1 MISLYALSEL
11 EKADVPPFWFSGEK
25 GLGIP
30 RKEGFSFDLYRYWRP
45 SYN

>member
-25 GLGIP
+25 GVGYSQK
-30 RKEGFSFDLYRYWRP
+30 RRVQF
-45 SYN
+45 